1 MFGETIAT
9 TVDYTE
15 VTLYAREIAN
25 GVMCLLAF
33 LLTYLF
39 VRIIIF
45 ENDEKGTRRLRPL
58 ADFRNKDIQAAVG
71 FAVLIFGHAIRGVQQ
86 WLQYIWA
93 HLGWDS
99 SGIANDVP
107 FFVVAIS
114 VVIAGKLIMIAV
126 FAPRMWR
133 IGIIGRVGFVCV
145 VTSACILIPIIVAAV
160 LGDIPNP

>member
-1 MFGETIAT
+1 MFGETT
-9 TVDYTE
+9 VTSVDYTE

-33 LLTYLF
+33 LLFYLF
-39 VRIIIF
+39 ARLVIF
-45 ENDEKGTRRLRPL
+45 ENDEKGTRRLRKL
-58 ADFRNKDIQAAVG
+58 ADFRHKDIQAAVG
-71 FAVLIFGHAIRGVQQ
+71 FAVLIFGHAIRGAHQ

-99 SGIANDVP
+99 SVIANDVP

-114 VVIAGKLIMIAV
+114 IVIAGKLIMVAV
-126 FAPRMWR
+126 FAPRLWR
-133 IGIIGRVGFVCV
+133 IGIIGRVGFVCL
-145 VTSACILIPIIVAAV
+145 VTFACILIPIVVAAV